1 MKFFS
6 NQDRTRKRDRKMW
19 EFKLSGIEDL
29 KRLSCQLN
37 VPVDAIEDVSILT
50 EPVQVGGLVI
60 PNSLAVHPMEGCDG
74 DSQGRPGKLT
84 LRRYERFAAG
94 GAGLIWAEATAVVP
108 EGRANPRQLWL
119 NEKSKDSFR
128 AMIKMIRE
136 VAGNF
141 KLKTLSLKLPGHRPI
156 IVAQLTHSGR
166 YSKPGGVAHPLIL
179 GRCPYRDALV
189 PQEKPNRNA
198 KSKIPD
204 DWPILTDKYLDE
216 LQDAYVKTAKMA
228 FEVGFDAVDVKSCHG
243 YLINELF
250 ACRNRKGKYGGSFEN
265 RIRFVLDVVDK
276 IHKEL
281 GEETPV
287 VTRLGIYDAIPYPYG
302 WGVDK
307 DDYTKPD
314 LTEPKKLIALLAERG
329 VKMINITAANPYY
342 NPHVGRPFNEP
353 IVGGYE
359 EPEHPLVGVSRLI
372 NLAGEIQKQFPYKE
386 LTAESAESAEKKL
399 DVKLK
404 TKNHKLNSASSA
416 DSAVKEIR
424 PGIAVVGTGY
434 SWLRTLLPNVAAAT
448 KANGLVTLVGAGR
461 MAFAYPDF
469 ARDIITRGRLEPGKV
484 CVACSAC
491 TEIMR
496 DGGTTGCVVRDN
508 EVYGPIFAHGRMSDR
523 DNLLRLASA
532 CRQCQESTCQL
543 GCPAGVN
550 IPKFISLF
558 LDGDDRA
565 AYEVIRE
572 ANVFPEV
579 CAWLCPVEQQCE
591 GNCLQRFIGDGPVPI
606 ADIQRYL
613 AKTANRNSWSKLRI
627 PEATTGK
634 NVAIIGAGP
643 AGLACAA
650 GLLEAGHTVTVFDR
664 SAEFGGMIESVVP
677 PEKAGGSLNNEITAI
692 FGDVPEGGLLKRLG
706 KELDTD
712 FNLDTIIEEGFDAVF
727 IGMGL
732 PKSVSSSDKDIDGL
746 WNAMEF
752 LSVAKEPGRLDV
764 ADKCVAAIGGGNTAM
779 DVAVTARRLGAR
791 DAYVIYRRSFEEMP
805 AWDAERDQAMNEGVH
820 FLILTQPLGF
830 ISQDGK
836 LTGIKVCPTKLGEP
850 DASGRRRPYAI
861 ESSAYD
867 LDMDIVVEAI
877 GQKSAEEINE
887 ILPGVELRNGL
898 IQTRGNSL
906 ATSRPGVFA
915 GGDLV
920 KGPSTVVA
928 AVADGM
934 AAAKEIEQF
943 LQK

>member
-1 MKFFS
+1 
-6 NQDRTRKRDRKMW
+6 MW
-19 EFKLSGIEDL
+19 EFQLSGIEDL
-29 KRLSCQLN
+29 MQLAYQLN
-37 VPVDAIEDVSILT
+37 VPIDAIEDISILT
-50 EPVQVGGLVI
+50 EPVQVGGLII

-74 DSQGRPGKLT
+74 DSAGRPGKLT

-119 NEKSKDSFR
+119 NEKSKEGFA
-128 AMIKMIRE
+128 AMIKRMRE
-136 VAGNF
+136 VAAESMGGEH
-141 KLKTLSLKLPGHRPI
+141 KPV

-166 YSKPGGVAHPLIL
+166 YSKPEGVAHPMIA

-189 PQEKPNRNA
+189 PQQKPVPNA

-204 DWPILTDKYLDE
+204 DWPVLTDEYLDE
-216 LQDAYVKTAKMA
+216 LQDAYVAAARMA

-265 RIRFVLDVVDK
+265 RVRFVLDVVDK

-281 GEETPV
+281 GEEAPV

-314 LTEPKKLIALLAERG
+314 LAEPEKLIALLAERG
-329 VKMINITAANPYY
+329 LKMINITAANPYY

-359 EPEHPLVGVSRLI
+359 EPEHPLAGVSRLI
-372 NLAGEIQKQFPYKE
+372 NLAGEIQKQFGSRKAGAP
-386 LTAESAESAEKKL
+386 
-399 DVKLK
+399 
-404 TKNHKLNSASSA
+404 N
-416 DSAVKEIR
+416 
-424 PGIAVVGTGY
+424 IAVVGTGY
-434 SWLRTLLPNVAAAT
+434 SWLRTLLPNVAAAS
-448 KANGLVTLVGAGR
+448 KANGLAAVVGVGR

-469 ARDIITRGRLEPGKV
+469 AKDIITEGRMFPDKV
-484 CVACSAC
+484 CVSCSAC
-491 TEIMR
+491 TQIMR
-496 DGGTTGCVVRDN
+496 DGGMTGCVVRDN

-523 DNLLRLASA
+523 DNLVRLASA
-532 CRQCQESTCQL
+532 CRLCQESTCSL
-543 GCPAGVN
+543 ACPAGVN
-550 IPKFISLF
+550 IPKFIGLF
-558 LDGDDRA
+558 LDGEDRA

-579 CAWLCPVEQQCE
+579 CAYLCPVEQQCE

-606 ADIQRYL
+606 ADIQRYV
-613 AKTANRNSWSKLRI
+613 AEQANRNGWSKLRV
-627 PEATTGK
+627 PSQATGK
-634 NVAIIGAGP
+634 KVAVIGAGP
-643 AGLACAA
+643 AGLSCAA
-650 GLLEAGHTVTVFDR
+650 KLLEAGHTVTVFDI
-664 SAEFGGMIESVVP
+664 STEFGGMIESVIP
-677 PEKAGGSLNNEITAI
+677 PEKASGSLQNEITAI
-692 FGDVPEGGLLKRLG
+692 FGDVPEDRLLKRLG
-706 KELDTD
+706 KELNADC
-712 FNLDTIIEEGFDAVF
+712 NLDTIIGEGFDAVF
-727 IGMGL
+727 VGMGL
-732 PKSVSSSDKDIDGL
+732 PKSVGIGNENIDGL

-752 LSVAKEPGRLDV
+752 LSAAKEPGRLDV
-764 ADKCVAAIGGGNTAM
+764 EGKNVAAIGGGNTAM
-779 DVAVTARRLGAR
+779 DVAVTAKRLGAK
-791 DAYVIYRRSFEEMP
+791 DVYVIYRRSFEEMP
-805 AWDAERDQAMNEGVH
+805 AWDAERDQAMKEGVH

-830 ISQDGK
+830 NSRDGK
-836 LTGIKVCPTKLGEP
+836 LTGITVCPTKLGEP
-850 DASGRRRPYAI
+850 DASGRRRPQPV

-877 GQKSAEEINE
+877 GQKSPEEINK
-887 ILPGVELRNGL
+887 ILSGVELRNGL
-898 IQTRGNSL
+898 IQTKEDSL

-920 KGPSTVVA
+920 RGPSTVVE

>member
-1 MKFFS
+1 
-6 NQDRTRKRDRKMW
+6 MW
-19 EFKLSGIEDL
+19 EFQLSGIEDL
-29 KRLSCQLN
+29 KRLSCRLN
-37 VPVDAIEDVSILT
+37 APIDAIEDVSNLA

-74 DSQGRPGKLT
+74 DSAGRPGKLT

-119 NEKSKDSFR
+119 NEKSKDNFR
-128 AMIKMIRE
+128 TMIKMIQE
-136 VAGNF
+136 VAAKNF
-141 KLKTLSLKLPGHRPI
+141 GREHKPV

-166 YSKPGGVAHPLIL
+166 YSKPGGVAHPMIA
-179 GRCPYRDALV
+179 GRCPYRDALM
-189 PQEKPNRNA
+189 PQQKPNREA
-198 KSKIPD
+198 KSKLPD
-204 DWPILTDKYLDE
+204 DWPVLTDEYLDE
-216 LQDAYVKTAKMA
+216 LQDAYVAAARMA

-250 ACRNRKGKYGGSFEN
+250 ACRNRKGNYGGSFEN

-281 GEETPV
+281 GEEAPV

-314 LTEPKKLIALLAERG
+314 LAEPKKLIARLAERG

-359 EPEHPLVGVSRLI
+359 EPEHPLAGVSRLI
-372 NLAGEIQKQFPYKE
+372 NLAGEIQKEFR
-386 LTAESAESAEKKL
+386 
-399 DVKLK
+399 
-404 TKNHKLNSASSA
+404 N
-416 DSAVKEIR
+416 
-424 PGIAVVGTGY
+424 IAVVGTGY
-434 SWLRTLLPNVAAAT
+434 SWLRTLLPNVAAAG
-448 KANGLVTLVGAGR
+448 KAKGLAAIVGVGR

-469 ARDIITRGRLEPGKV
+469 ARDIIGFPRSGVPAKGKLDPAKV
-484 CVACSAC
+484 CVSCSAC
-491 TEIMR
+491 TQIMR
-496 DGGTTGCVVRDN
+496 DGGMTGCVVRDN

-523 DNLLRLASA
+523 DNLVRLASA
-532 CRQCQESTCQL
+532 CRRCQAAKGGLESGFAAACQL

-550 IPKFISLF
+550 IPKFIGLF
-558 LDGDDRA
+558 LDGEDLA

-572 ANVFPEV
+572 ANVFSEV

-613 AKTANRNSWSKLRI
+613 AEQANRNGWSKLRI
-627 PEATTGK
+627 PKQTTGK
-634 NVAIIGAGP
+634 NVAIIGVGP

-650 GLLEAGHTVTVFDR
+650 KLLEAGHSVTVFDR
-664 SAEFGGMIESVVP
+664 STEFGGMMELVIP
-677 PEKAGGSLNNEITAI
+677 LEKQSDSLKNEITAI
-692 FGDVPEGGLLKRLG
+692 FEDVPEDRLLKRLG
-706 KELDTD
+706 KELNTD
-712 FNLDTIIEEGFDAVF
+712 FNLDTIVGEGFDAVF

-732 PKSVSSSDKDIDGL
+732 PKSVGISNENIDGL

-752 LSVAKEPGRLDV
+752 LSAAKEPDRLDV
-764 ADKCVAAIGGGNTAM
+764 AGKRVAAIGGGNTAM

-805 AWDAERDQAMNEGVH
+805 AWDAERDEAMKEGVH

-830 ISQDGK
+830 NSQDGK
-836 LTGIKVCPTKLGEP
+836 LTAITVCPTKLGEP
-850 DASGRRRPYAI
+850 DASGRRRPQPV

-877 GQKSAEEINE
+877 GQESAEEINK

-898 IQTRGNSL
+898 IQTKENSL
-906 ATSRPGVFA
+906 ATSRQGVFA

-920 KGPSTVVA
+920 RGPSTVVA